1 MSTIRR
7 FAEIHGLDAPMEGS
21 HSNTMDSLET
31 REDLKS
37 ILPYLPLILR
47 SSALLWPPAVV
58 EALKSLARGPIHSNV
73 DSGQVLA
80 IAISDLRNSLSLPDS
95 ALHPS
100 ALNGYALYFDDLMSR
115 DESEKWFG
123 EVVPQ
128 LADLLLR
135 LPGLL
140 KTHYQNA
147 VSFHGMETGLRLLE
161 SQQQGIVF
169 LSQELIAALLVCSFF
184 CLFPTTNGGANHLQE
199 VNFDNLFASLYDFH
213 DVKQENKIKCI
224 VHYFEEICSRMPMG
238 NVSFERKVLPLT
250 NRPSHISFPKANFW
264 SKSSVPLCHLEVHS
278 SGLIEDQPA
287 EALEVDFANKCIGGG
302 ALRRGCVQEEIR
314 FMINPEL
321 IVGMLFSPAMADN
334 EAIEIIGTQRF
345 SDYSG
350 YASSFCFCGNY
361 KDVKGVDSMG
371 RRKTRIIA
379 IDALSRVGKRQYTT
393 ECLLREINKA
403 FCGFYD
409 QSKRQH
415 YENLF
420 VDSGFSKAEF
430 DEGIRNSLGNSM
442 ENLSTSF
449 QSTFETSN
457 NQPMRD
463 NERKWNDHNVG
474 IATGNWGCGAFG
486 GDPEV
491 KTIIQ
496 WLAASQALRPFVL
509 YYTFGLETLRKLD
522 KVVAWIISQ
531 QWTVGELWEMLV
543 EYSRQKLKKQTKLSF
558 FNWLLPSLYDDDDDP
573 LMIDESFT

>member
-100 ALNGYALYFDDLMSR
+100 ALNGYALYFDD
-115 DESEKWFG
+115 
-123 EVVPQ
+123 
-128 LADLLLR
+128 
-135 LPGLL
+135 
-140 KTHYQNA
+140 
-147 VSFHGMETGLRLLE
+147 
-161 SQQQGIVF
+161 
-169 LSQELIAALLVCSFF
+169 ELIAALLVCSFF